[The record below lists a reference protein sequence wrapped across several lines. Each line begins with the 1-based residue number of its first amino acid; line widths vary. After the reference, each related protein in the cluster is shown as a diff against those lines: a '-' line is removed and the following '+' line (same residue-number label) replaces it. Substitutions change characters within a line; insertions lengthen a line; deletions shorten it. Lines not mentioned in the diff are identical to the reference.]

1 MWMQIYRGAK
11 KHPHRKA
18 KNSRQKKQKH
28 TNAYT
33 HTVCSHMVN
42 QLPHHNCGKAQV
54 HAKHRYTKHQLL
66 HTHTEDSHPRRGV
79 RVQCSLRLHPQFVSI
94 NHTVA
99 RHGLVRRS
107 TSLCNLLLMC
117 CTLSLSEPIWSDCEQ
132 TEIPPMLS
140 EQVLLM
146 GLSIRPSPI
155 TACLQS
161 PLNTLHRYSPDF
173 CG

>member
-1 MWMQIYRGAK
+1 MHIHILYVPIWSINYRIITAER
-11 KHPHRKA
+11 HRCTQSTDTQ
-18 KNSRQKKQKH
+18 N
-28 TNAYT
+28 TN
-33 HTVCSHMVN
+33 C
-42 QLPHHNCGKAQV
+42 C
-54 HAKHRYTKHQLL
+54 
-66 HTHTEDSHPRRGV
+66 THTEDSHPRRGV

-161 PLNTLHRYSPDF
+161 PLNTLHRHSPDF